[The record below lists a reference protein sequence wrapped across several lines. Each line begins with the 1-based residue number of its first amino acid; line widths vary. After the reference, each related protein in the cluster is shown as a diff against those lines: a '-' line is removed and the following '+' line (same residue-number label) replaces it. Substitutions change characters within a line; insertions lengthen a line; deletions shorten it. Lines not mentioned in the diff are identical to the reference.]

1 MCLLAKNRKRS
12 GKGERG
18 RVDSLTCAVLILSD
32 LLFPG
37 VINIC
42 LASLITSVIA
52 RIPLTRFLLQV
63 QRPVNQVLSS
73 MADQEFGHQ
82 IENSNLSS
90 VEIHRTDSVDEFEVR
105 IL

>member
-52 RIPLTRFLLQV
+52 RIPLTHFLLQV
-63 QRPVNQVLSS
+63 QRPVNVLSS

-82 IENSNLSS
+82 IENPNLSS

>member
-1 MCLLAKNRKRS
+1 MCLLAKNRKIS

-18 RVDSLTCAVLILSD
+18 RVDSLTCALILSD

-42 LASLITSVIA
+42 SASLITSVIA
-52 RIPLTRFLLQV
+52 RIPLTHFLLQV

-82 IENSNLSS
+82 IENPHLSS